1 MEKNSELRKQA
12 YEAIDGHWSL
22 SALITFV
29 YMLFNIGISCV
40 PKIGSPLQILLLPM
54 SWAYTII
61 FLRLIRKE
69 EIRFSQIF
77 DGFTNEY
84 LRYLGTLLLQGIYI
98 ILWTLLLVV
107 PGVMKACSYSMT
119 YYILKDEPLSY
130 NRAIEKS
137 MLMMEGYKMKFF
149 LMNLYF
155 IGWGILCLLT
165 LGIGFFWL
173 GPYVTTC
180 NAAFYEDV
188 KADFE
193 AKMQTA
199 NTAAAE

>member
-12 YEAIDGHWSL
+12 YAAIDGHWSL

-29 YMLFNIGISCV
+29 YMLFNLGIGCI

-54 SWAYTII
+54 AWAYSII

-77 DGFTNEY
+77 DGFTNDY

-98 ILWTLLLVV
+98 ILWTILLVV

-155 IGWGILCLLT
+155 IGWAILCVLT
-165 LGIGFFWL
+165 LGIGFLWL

-193 AKMQTA
+193 AKMETA